1 MAARGNGIAYFWSKS
16 PGRVKAIAYAH
27 AEGSLVSREIR
38 LGNLIDRF
46 GVQAIFG
53 RSYLGAAEINKMLAA
68 QRIVRLSREV
78 KEYTDTEGKINWVKW
93 AQDDPQGAK
102 DLAEA
107 QKAAADRGLLDG

>member
-1 MAARGNGIAYFWSKS
+1 MAARGNGAAYFWSKS

-27 AEGSLVSREIR
+27 ADGSLVSREIQ
-38 LGNLIDRF
+38 LGNLIDRY

-78 KEYTDTEGKINWVKW
+78 KEYTDAEGKINWVKW
-93 AQDDPQGAK
+93 AQEDPQGAE

>member
-1 MAARGNGIAYFWSKS
+1 MAARGNGAAYFWSKS

-27 AEGSLVSREIR
+27 AEGSLISREIQ

-68 QRIVRLSREV
+68 QRIVRLSREI
-78 KEYTDTEGKINWVKW
+78 KEYTDAEGKINWVKW
-93 AQDDPQGAK
+93 AQEDPQGAK

>member
-1 MAARGNGIAYFWSKS
+1 M
-16 PGRVKAIAYAH
+16 
-27 AEGSLVSREIR
+27 
-38 LGNLIDRF
+38 GNLIDRY

-68 QRIVRLSREV
+68 QRIVRLSREA
-78 KEYTDTEGKINWVKW
+78 KEYTDVEGKVNWVKW
-93 AQDDPQGAK
+93 AQEDPQGAK

>member
-1 MAARGNGIAYFWSKS
+1 MAARGNGDACFWSKS
-16 PGRVKAIAYAH
+16 PGRIKAIAYAH
-27 AEGSLVSREIR
+27 ANGSLISREIR
-38 LGNLIDRF
+38 LGNLIDRY

-78 KEYTDTEGKINWVKW
+78 KGYTDAEGKINWVKW
-93 AQDDPQGAK
+93 AQDDPQGAA